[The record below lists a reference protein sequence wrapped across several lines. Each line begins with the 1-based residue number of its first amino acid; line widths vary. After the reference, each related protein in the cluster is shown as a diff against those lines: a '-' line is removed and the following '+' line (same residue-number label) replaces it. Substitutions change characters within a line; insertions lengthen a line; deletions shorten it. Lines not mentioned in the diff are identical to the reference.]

1 MARPDATDRRL
12 RQFNAVMAVLYF
24 VQGALMAYLRTSL
37 EWTITVTRLAFAGDT
52 QRLAPVLEP

>member
-1 MARPDATDRRL
+1 
-12 RQFNAVMAVLYF
+12 MAVLYF